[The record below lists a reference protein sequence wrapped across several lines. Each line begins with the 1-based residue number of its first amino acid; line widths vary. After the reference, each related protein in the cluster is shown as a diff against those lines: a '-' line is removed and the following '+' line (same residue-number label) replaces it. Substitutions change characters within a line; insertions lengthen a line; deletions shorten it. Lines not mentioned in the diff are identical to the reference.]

1 MSNKTLSDTGIRA
14 TKPTNK
20 DIRLFDSNGLYL
32 IIKPNNSRWWRIDYC
47 INRKRKTLS
56 LGTYPLTSLADARK
70 KAFELKKLVAD
81 GVDPSEAR
89 KATRKD
95 NVQLQL
101 NDERISNGLSP
112 IDSFKYV
119 ADEWFNKR
127 MQHMTDGYKSRV
139 YSQLNRD
146 VYPYIGNKHI
156 SEVTAQELLTIILE
170 IEKRGA
176 VETAHRTLRTCSQV
190 FRYGAVTGRPCS
202 DITTCL
208 KGALSLVK
216 NGHFSAITDIKT
228 LKQLLISIKSFT
240 GSKVVYSALNIAP
253 HVFVRP
259 GELRTAKWSDIDFN
273 TKEWRYLVTKTNT
286 QHIVPLSKQV
296 ISILELL
303 KPLTGNGCYVF
314 PSLRTPNGSRP
325 ISDVTLL
332 AGLRRLGYGKDE
344 VTVHGFR
351 ATARTLLD
359 EVLKYRPDYIEHQ
372 LAHSVKDPLGRAYN
386 RTTHLEE
393 RKKMM
398 QEWSNFLDKVRDE
411 QIIV

>member
-127 MQHMTDGYKSRV
+127 MQHMTDGYRK
-139 YSQLNRD
+139 
-146 VYPYIGNKHI
+146 
-156 SEVTAQELLTIILE
+156 
-170 IEKRGA
+170 
-176 VETAHRTLRTCSQV
+176 
-190 FRYGAVTGRPCS
+190 
-202 DITTCL
+202 
-208 KGALSLVK
+208 LS
-216 NGHFSAITDIKT
+216 
-228 LKQLLISIKSFT
+228 
-240 GSKVVYSALNIAP
+240 
-253 HVFVRP
+253 
-259 GELRTAKWSDIDFN
+259 
-273 TKEWRYLVTKTNT
+273 
-286 QHIVPLSKQV
+286 
-296 ISILELL
+296 
-303 KPLTGNGCYVF
+303 
-314 PSLRTPNGSRP
+314 
-325 ISDVTLL
+325 
-332 AGLRRLGYGKDE
+332 
-344 VTVHGFR
+344 
-351 ATARTLLD
+351 
-359 EVLKYRPDYIEHQ
+359 
-372 LAHSVKDPLGRAYN
+372 
-386 RTTHLEE
+386 
-393 RKKMM
+393 M
-398 QEWSNFLDKVRDE
+398 
-411 QIIV
+411 